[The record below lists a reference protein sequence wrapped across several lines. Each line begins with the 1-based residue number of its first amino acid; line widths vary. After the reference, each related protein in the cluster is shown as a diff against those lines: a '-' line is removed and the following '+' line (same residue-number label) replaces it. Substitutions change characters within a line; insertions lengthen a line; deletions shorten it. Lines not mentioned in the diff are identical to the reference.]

1 MIAKERKTFDQELQ
15 ELIEPVCPETKGI
28 IPRVLDYIFSEF
40 PEILGKLTV
49 KISYIEIYNDHIIDL
64 LEE

>member
-1 MIAKERKTFDQELQ
+1 MLGKEKKNFDQELN
-15 ELIEPVCPETKGI
+15 ELITPVCPETKGI
-28 IPRVLDYIFSEF
+28 IPRVIDYLFEAF
-40 PEILGKLTV
+40 PEVLEKLTV